1 MMFWRCYAI
10 VVTASFLAR
19 VATIRT
25 GEVGDRKHWRRPNL
39 RNDMNNDRTHTILYM
54 ILCISYIYIYIF
66 YAHLIDFKKSM

>member
-1 MMFWRCYAI
+1 MMWFG
-10 VVTASFLAR
+10 VVTASFLRAR

-54 ILCISYIYIYIF
+54 ILCILYIF
-66 YAHLIDFKKSM
+66 YAHLVDFKKSM